1 MVLCSK
7 NIDCFAFIKDFFA
20 NSQLF
25 VNLKKNKG
33 MTAALKSNGIRKRIY
48 VIMDTEQENPD
59 WAAWLFEFFITALII
74 LSVVSIIAESFIDN
88 RYAGSIAEWTERM
101 ERNKSLETYFNYF
114 ELFTLLVFTFE
125 YFLRIVTADY
135 RYPNEKNWMRAAW
148 RFMKS
153 GGGIIDFIAIS
164 PFVFHL
170 ANVDFRFL
178 RALKIS
184 RLLRVFKLNAL
195 TRSVGIVGDV
205 FVEKRNE
212 LGVTLF
218 VTFIMLLVS
227 STLMWYVEG
236 SVQPKAFPNIVA
248 TFWWAIATLTTVGYG
263 DVYPITAYGKLLSG
277 MIAVLGIGIVALP
290 AGILSSAFIEKL
302 EKEKE
307 KKLAAS
313 KEDRLVE
320 GNSSNKACASQF
332 GQQFSYCPYCGDKL
346 NNEGKHTHSS
356 N

>member
-1 MVLCSK
+1 MVLCFK
-7 NIDCFAFIKDFFA
+7 NIDCFAFIKDFFE

-88 RYAGSIAEWTERM
+88 RYAGSISEWTERM

-114 ELFTLLVFTFE
+114 ELFTLLVFTIE

-135 RYPNEKNWMRAAW
+135 RYPNEKNWLRAAW

-263 DVYPITAYGKLLSG
+263 DVFPVTAYGKLLSG

-320 GNSSNKACASQF
+320 DNSSSKVCASQF

-346 NNEGKHTHSS
+346 DNEGNHTHSS

>member
-1 MVLCSK
+1 MAES
-7 NIDCFAFIKDFFA
+7 
-20 NSQLF
+20 
-25 VNLKKNKG
+25 
-33 MTAALKSNGIRKRIY
+33 LKSGGIRKRIY
-48 VIMDTEQENPD
+48 MIMDTEQENPD

-101 ERNKSLETYFNYF
+101 ERNKSIETYFNYF
-114 ELFTLLVFTFE
+114 ELFTLMVFTIE
-125 YFLRIVTADY
+125 YFLRIITADY
-135 RYPNEKNWMRAAW
+135 RYPDEKNWFKATW

-153 GGGIIDFIAIS
+153 NGGIIDFIAIS
-164 PFVFHL
+164 PFIFHL
-170 ANVDFRFL
+170 VNVDFRFL

-184 RLLRVFKLNAL
+184 RLLRMFKLNAL

-205 FVEKRNE
+205 FIEKRNE

-263 DVYPITAYGKLLSG
+263 DVFPITAYGKLLSG

-302 EKEKE
+302 DKEKE
-307 KKLAAS
+307 RKLAAS
-313 KEDRLVE
+313 KEENLHQSNV
-320 GNSSNKACASQF
+320 SNKECSNRF
-332 GQQFSYCPYCGDKL
+332 GQKFSYCPYCGDKL
-346 NNEGKHTHSS
+346 NQDGKHTHYT

>member
-1 MVLCSK
+1 LVLCSK

-59 WAAWLFEFFITALII
+59 LAAWLFEFFITALII

-320 GNSSNKACASQF
+320 GNSSSKACASQF

-346 NNEGKHTHSS
+346 DSEGKHTHSS

>member
-1 MVLCSK
+1 MSV
-7 NIDCFAFIKDFFA
+7 
-20 NSQLF
+20 
-25 VNLKKNKG
+25 
-33 MTAALKSNGIRKRIY
+33 TEKSGIRKRIY
-48 VIMDTEQENPD
+48 VIMDTEQDNPD
-59 WAAWLFEFFITALII
+59 WAAWLFEFFITALIVF
-74 LSVVSIIAESFIDN
+74 SVVSIIAESFIDN
-88 RYAGSIAEWTERM
+88 RYAGSISEWTERM
-101 ERNKSLETYFNYF
+101 SRNKDYERYFNYF
-114 ELFTLLVFTFE
+114 ETFTLVIFTLE
-125 YFLRIVTADY
+125 YFLRIITADFH
-135 RYPNEKNWMRAAW
+135 YPNEKNWFWAVW

-153 GGGIIDFIAIS
+153 GSGIIDFIAIS

-170 ANVDFRFL
+170 VNVDFRFL

-263 DVYPITAYGKLLSG
+263 DVFPVTAYGKLLSG
-277 MIAVLGIGIVALP
+277 LIAVLGIGIVALP

-307 KKLAAS
+307 KRLAALAVKNASLVDAS
-313 KEDRLVE
+313 KEKICS
-320 GNSSNKACASQF
+320 GHF
-332 GQQFSYCPYCGDKL
+332 GHKFSYCPYCGDKL
-346 NNEGKHTHSS
+346 DNEGKHTQI
-356 N
+356 NQP

>member
-1 MVLCSK
+1 MTNSSK
-7 NIDCFAFIKDFFA
+7 TDG
-20 NSQLF
+20 L
-25 VNLKKNKG
+25 
-33 MTAALKSNGIRKRIY
+33 RKRIY

-59 WAAWLFEFFITALII
+59 WAAWLFEFSITALII

-101 ERNKSLETYFNYF
+101 ERNKQLEIYFNYF
-114 ELFTLLVFTFE
+114 ETFTLVIFTLE
-125 YFLRIVTADY
+125 YFLRLFTADY
-135 RYPNEKNWMRAAW
+135 RFPNEKNRIRSVW

-164 PFVFHL
+164 PFVFQL
-170 ANVDFRFL
+170 AYVDFRFL

-218 VTFIMLLVS
+218 VTFVMLLVS

-302 EKEKE
+302 DKEKE
-307 KKLAAS
+307 KRLAKAAAKAENDVIES
-313 KEDRLVE
+313 KSEKE
-320 GNSSNKACASQF
+320 CSKHF
-332 GQQFSYCPYCGDKL
+332 GQKFTFCPYCGDKL
-346 NNEGKHTHSS
+346 DEGGKHIHSDQF
-356 N
+356 

>member
-263 DVYPITAYGKLLSG
+263 DVFPITAYGKLLSG

-320 GNSSNKACASQF
+320 GNSSSKACASQF

-346 NNEGKHTHSS
+346 DNEGKHIHSS

>member
-1 MVLCSK
+1 MSSK
-7 NIDCFAFIKDFFA
+7 
-20 NSQLF
+20 Q
-25 VNLKKNKG
+25 
-33 MTAALKSNGIRKRIY
+33 KSGGIRKKIY

-59 WAAWLFEFFITALII
+59 WAAWLFEFLITALII
-74 LSVVSIIAESFIDN
+74 LSVLSIIAESFIDN
-88 RYAGSIAEWTERM
+88 RYAGSISEWTERM
-101 ERNKSLETYFNYF
+101 ARNKELETYFNYF
-114 ELFTLLVFTFE
+114 ETFTLVVFTIE
-125 YFLRIVTADY
+125 YVLRLMTADY
-135 RYPNEKNWMRAAW
+135 RYPNEKNWFRAVW

-153 GGGIIDFIAIS
+153 GTGIIDFIAIS

-170 ANVDFRFL
+170 VNVDFRIL

-218 VTFIMLLVS
+218 VTFVMLLVS

-263 DVYPITAYGKLLSG
+263 DVFPVTAYGKLLSG
-277 MIAVLGIGIVALP
+277 LIAVLGIGIVALP

-307 KKLAAS
+307 KRLAAAKS
-313 KEDRLVE
+313 ETIIDSVKEKE
-320 GNSSNKACASQF
+320 CSGHF
-332 GQQFSYCPYCGDKL
+332 GQKFSFCPYCGEKL
-346 NNEGKHTHSS
+346 NDTGKHILPNKALGNEG

>member
-1 MVLCSK
+1 MVLCFK

-125 YFLRIVTADY
+125 YFLRIITADY
-135 RYPNEKNWMRAAW
+135 RYPNEKNWLRAAW

-263 DVYPITAYGKLLSG
+263 DVFPITAYGKLLSG

-320 GNSSNKACASQF
+320 DNSSSKACASQF

-346 NNEGKHTHSS
+346 DNEGKHTHSS